1 MHPGNVK
8 FGAQMEQSGAK
19 IVPAE
24 GAFWLREK
32 LAPEQQNS
40 ALELCDCKKNKT
52 AFSWAGSIPIFEGCF
67 PL

>member
-8 FGAQMEQSGAK
+8 VGGRMEQSGAR

-24 GAFWLREK
+24 GAFWLCEK

-40 ALELCDCKKNKT
+40 VPELRDSRKNKT
-52 AFSWAGSIPIFEGCF
+52 VFSWAGSVPIFVGCF

>member
-1 MHPGNVK
+1 MHPGNFK
-8 FGAQMEQSGAK
+8 FGARMEQSGAR

-32 LAPEQQNS
+32 SAPEQQNS
-40 ALELCDCKKNKT
+40 AFKLRESRKNKT
-52 AFSWAGSIPIFEGCF
+52 AFSWAGSVPIFEGCF

>member
-8 FGAQMEQSGAK
+8 VGGRMEQSGAR

-40 ALELCDCKKNKT
+40 VPELRDSRKNKT
-52 AFSWAGSIPIFEGCF
+52 VFS
-67 PL
+67 

>member
-8 FGAQMEQSGAK
+8 FGARMEQFGAR

-24 GAFWLREK
+24 GAFGYVIFRRPK
-32 LAPEQQNS
+32 EQARRLNVHDS
-40 ALELCDCKKNKT
+40 RKSKT
-52 AFSWAGSIPIFEGCF
+52 TFSWAGSVPIFEGCF